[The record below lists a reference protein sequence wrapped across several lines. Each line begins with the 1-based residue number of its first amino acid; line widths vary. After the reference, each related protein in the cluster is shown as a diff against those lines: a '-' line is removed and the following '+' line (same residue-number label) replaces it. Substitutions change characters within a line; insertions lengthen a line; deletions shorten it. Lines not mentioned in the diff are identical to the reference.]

1 MDLNTGSDELSV
13 VGDTAV
19 DAPDPAR
26 LDITVTVTWQVTRN
40 SVCAFRGPG
49 ANRPASTV
57 TYTRTLRTQI

>member
-26 LDITVTVTWQVTRN
+26 LDITVTVAWQVTRN
-40 SVCAFRGPG
+40 SVYAFRGRQPSCEHDDLHTNI
-49 ANRPASTV
+49 ADSD
-57 TYTRTLRTQI
+57 L